1 MTTTTLP
8 TGTWTID
15 APATTVT
22 VTVKKLG
29 FLTVPAT
36 FDVTAGTIE
45 IDDNDQI
52 SNVTI
57 SVAAASYSSPN
68 AKRNEHIRSD
78 DFLAADTYPEITF
91 SCSEVTSNG
100 ETYTAT
106 GTVTIKGKA
115 TPANV
120 TISAVSF
127 DETKGSFT
135 ASATVD
141 RVALGIDKF
150 PTFFIA
156 RDLDLSVEAV
166 ATRTV

>member
-1 MTTTTLP
+1 MTTTILP

-15 APATTVT
+15 ASATTVT

-36 FDVTAGTIE
+36 FDVTSGTIE
-45 IDDNDQI
+45 IDDNNQI

-57 SVAAASYSSPN
+57 SVDAASYASPN
-68 AKRNEHIRSD
+68 AKRNEHVRSD

-91 SCSEVTSNG
+91 SCSDVSSDG
-100 ETYTAT
+100 ETYDAT
-106 GTVTIKGKA
+106 GTVTIKGKT

-120 TISAVSF
+120 TVSSVAF
-127 DETKGSFT
+127 DETRGSFA

-141 RVALGIDKF
+141 RIALGIDKL
-150 PTFFIA
+150 PTFVIA
-156 RDLDLSVEAV
+156 RDLDLAVEAV
-166 ATRTV
+166 ATRTA